1 MSELHSAHAFYNHIF
16 DPDLLT
22 VILVFLVLASAFV
35 IIAPGIRGKLRIFWM
50 SRIILS
56 LFIGAVIIALQF
68 SRDWASAGVEANVT
82 YKSFSSAVVR
92 AELGLHVGL
101 SGIDVTLRGNP
112 VVQRNETINYNVAF
126 HWTDSLEQDY
136 AEALERGLPS
146 PILYVA
152 EKFSPGSPC
161 GLLYQYRFSG
171 RYASATMWTAFCCW
185 LLANI
190 LFSMPVLLYA
200 GCVTVTAGLFMFLS
214 LASFAATRS
223 LPPCVF
229 AVGSASFQTRLGCSF
244 WLALGTGVLCTVVG
258 ALVVILDYMLPK
270 KMRKVFSLAMDEDED
285 EGDVISG
292 AGGYLNSTFLR
303 SSPPLEILS
312 FTVSSAK
319 FSRKSKM
326 NDKTGKITEGC
337 VK

>member
-1 MSELHSAHAFYNHIF
+1 MSELHSAHVLNNHVF

-22 VILVFLVLASAFV
+22 VILVFSVLATAFLL
-35 IIAPGIRGKLRIFWM
+35 IAPGIRGKLRLVWM

-56 LFIGAVIIALQF
+56 LFIGAVIIAVQF
-68 SRDWASAGVEANVT
+68 SRDWASAGVEADVT
-82 YKSFSSAVVR
+82 YKSFSSALVR

-101 SGIDVTLRGNP
+101 SGVNVTLRGNP
-112 VVQRNETINYNVAF
+112 VVQRNETINYNEAF
-126 HWTDSLEQDY
+126 HWTDNLEQDY

-152 EKFSPGSPC
+152 DKFRPGSPS
-161 GLLYQYRFSG
+161 GLHYQHRFAG

-223 LPPCVF
+223 LPACLF

-244 WLALGTGVLCTVVG
+244 WLVLGTGVLCTVVG
-258 ALVVILDYMLPK
+258 VLVVILDCMLPK
-270 KMRKVFSLAMDEDED
+270 KMSKVFSVAVDDGEEERDA
-285 EGDVISG
+285 ISG
-292 AGGYLNSTFLR
+292 AGGYLNKTFLR

-312 FTVSSAK
+312 FTGSERTWEA
-319 FSRKSKM
+319 
-326 NDKTGKITEGC
+326 
-337 VK
+337 VKPFI

>member
-171 RYASATMWTAFCCW
+171 RYASATMC
-185 LLANI
+185 
-190 LFSMPVLLYA
+190 
-200 GCVTVTAGLFMFLS
+200 
-214 LASFAATRS
+214 

-312 FTVSSAK
+312 FTRENLGGSQALLLRLHGEE
-319 FSRKSKM
+319 RKSSFGLVQQLRLYQYECK
-326 NDKTGKITEGC
+326 
-337 VK
+337 